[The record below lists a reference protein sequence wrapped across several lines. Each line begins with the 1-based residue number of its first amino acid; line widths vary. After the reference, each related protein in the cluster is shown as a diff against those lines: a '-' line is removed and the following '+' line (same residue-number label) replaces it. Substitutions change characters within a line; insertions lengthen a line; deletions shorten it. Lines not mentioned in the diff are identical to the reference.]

1 MYGTFA
7 NATAYFAARGLTGF
21 PTDLSAGNALLFR
34 ASEALDAHYRWKGQL
49 TDDAQAAAWP
59 RKNVTDCEGR
69 KVDSV
74 TVPSAVTTATY
85 ELALLIGRNA
95 AELAGQSTT
104 GAYKKVKAGSVE
116 VEFRDTGDTMPA
128 TIASLVRDPNVSA
141 KLRCHM
147 TGYSGNSGMIP
158 LRKS

>member
-7 NATAYFAARGLTGF
+7 DATAYFAGRSLTGF
-21 PTDLSAGNALLFR
+21 PTDLAAGNGLLRR

-49 TDDAQAAAWP
+49 TNTSQSAAWP

-69 KVDSV
+69 KVDSA
-74 TVPSAVTTATY
+74 TVPPAIITATY
-85 ELALLIGRNA
+85 ELALLIHRNA
-95 AELAGQSTT
+95 DELNGESTT

-116 VEFRDTGDTMPA
+116 VEFRDTGDTIPA
-128 TIASLVRDPNVSA
+128 TIAGLVRDPNVSA
-141 KLRCHM
+141 KLRCYM
-147 TGYSGNSGMIP
+147 TGYSGGGGMIP